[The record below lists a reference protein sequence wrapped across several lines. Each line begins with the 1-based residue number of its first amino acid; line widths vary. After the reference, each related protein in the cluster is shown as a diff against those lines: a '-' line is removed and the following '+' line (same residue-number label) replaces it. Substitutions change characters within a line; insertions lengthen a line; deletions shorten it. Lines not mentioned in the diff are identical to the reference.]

1 MKLSRYIANKD
12 DAQGYGYIAQKLLDG
27 LRDAGAEILP
37 PDAYGWDALLAISPP
52 RSWITGPSF
61 RPDLV
66 MHTMFDMEPVP
77 ESWVHILNNVGLI
90 WVPSQSSKD
99 MFERAGVVRPIKVS
113 GYALDDTFTIY
124 DRSGR
129 DPDRPYRV
137 LVWGDSFATR
147 KNVLQSVSVFI
158 RANLPNAVVDVKIY
172 DDAISADTILIEGQ
186 RDDRITLY
194 NEKWSQYTL
203 NDWLHTGDIGL
214 YLSGGEGFGLM
225 PFQMMGTGLPMIM
238 PIHTGMAEYATSEC
252 VLSVPLK
259 GDYIC
264 PSFSVQFN
272 QTMIAREPDVDEA
285 TNLLRW
291 AYENRT
297 ESYRVGMCGA
307 AAVRQNTWASVGQ
320 TAYEFIEAYI
330 RSL

>member
-27 LRDAGAEILP
+27 LRDAGAEIMP
-37 PDAYGWDALLAISPP
+37 PDTYGWDALIAISPP

-77 ESWVHILNNVGLI
+77 ESWVHILNKVGLI

-99 MFERAGVVRPIKVS
+99 MFERAGVVRPIGVS
-113 GYALDDTFTIY
+113 GYALDDAFTVC
-124 DRSGR
+124 DRSDR
-129 DPDRPYRV
+129 DPDQPYRV
-137 LVWGDSFATR
+137 LIWGDSFATR

-172 DDAISADTILIEGQ
+172 DDAIAADTILIEGQ

-194 NEKWSQYTL
+194 NEKWSQHTL
-203 NDWLHTGDIGL
+203 NAWLHTGDIGL

-238 PIHTGMAEYATSEC
+238 PIHTGMAEYATGAC
-252 VLSVPLK
+252 VLDVPSK
-259 GDYIC
+259 GEYVC

-272 QTMIAREPDVDEA
+272 QTMYAYEPDWSVAVDW
-285 TNLLRW
+285 LRW
-291 AYENRT
+291 AYEHRADM
-297 ESYRVGMCGA
+297 RHMGLCGA
-307 AAVRQNTWASVGQ
+307 EAVRRHTWASVGQ
-320 TAYEFIEAYI
+320 TAYEFIAAYI